1 MATRTKTQ
9 RTRRPLPDL
18 ISLWVAQHRALSLGL
33 AVAAAAVLFAIWTSI
48 SALPLDDA
56 RNTVIEWLGGGVYLV
71 SAALILVALSLGSQR
86 TRTLLRTERRAQR
99 YTTAAILSLIAAW
112 GIAGAI
118 SPDALLGGVSLSEH
132 SAGGRVGAWFD
143 SVIGW
148 ALIAAFVLVAAVVA
162 APSQARSVGRALGHQ
177 LKRVARGAGSW
188 TREHGPGIV
197 VAVGQG
203 LWTALVVLAR
213 WLWIGLRWWFREVWD
228 ALRVIGRQI
237 AGLFRRPSQESG
249 DTPVPQ
255 PASTPQSTSQSRPR
269 PPSTSQAP
277 DESWPPLTTTDAAPE
292 TEPEP
297 LDAGEDAERQLPL
310 VPADAEP
317 PSTLRTLERTAAD
330 GWRLPPIDLLDEDSA
345 ETLRSDAE
353 QQAQIIVET
362 LASFGVDATVTQI
375 NEGPAIT
382 QFGVEPGWEVKTRQ
396 VPLRDAAGAQ
406 VVDEYGRPQTV
417 TEEVSRSRVRVN
429 RITRLAD
436 DLALA
441 LAAPSIRIEAPVP
454 GQPIVGVEVPNAD
467 RRIVGLRSL
476 VASEEFQLR
485 AADGGLPIALG
496 RDVTGKPVIADLTR
510 MPHLLI
516 AGATGSGKSVCIN
529 TIITSLLMQ
538 KSPEEI
544 RLVLVDPKRVELTGY
559 ASAPHLAFSR
569 VVTEPDE
576 VVSVLGVVVAEMD
589 RRYRRLEDR
598 GARNIVAYN
607 ALADVD
613 KPLPYWVVVLDE
625 LADMMMAAA
634 AEVEGQLV
642 RLAQL
647 ARAVGIHLVVA
658 TQRPSVDVVTG
669 LIKAN
674 FPTRIAFATTSQ
686 TDARVIMDRTG
697 AEKLMGRGDML
708 FMSSDTIQPRRVQ
721 GTYVSD
727 AEIERILESW
737 SPPEQELLEESR
749 DIDNPSATGG
759 SLDAALEEMAAD
771 TEFAASELAAR
782 RAQSDLRMLTATLDT
797 VLEAEESEEADV
809 ERSASDEPD
818 IVLEAPAG
826 GADNAPELDTRLS
839 EAAELARDFE
849 RVSASLLQRRMR
861 LGRPRAERLIEQL
874 EQTGVVAPAEGGT
887 SRRVLRR

>member
-56 RNTVIEWLGGGVYLV
+56 RDMVIEWLGGSVYLV
-71 SAALILVALSLGSQR
+71 SAALILVALSLGSPR
-86 TRTLLRTERRAQR
+86 TRSLLRTDRRAQR

-118 SPDALLGGVSLSEH
+118 APDASLGGVSLSEH

-162 APSQARSVGRALGHQ
+162 APSQARSAGRALGHQ
-177 LKRVARGAGSW
+177 LKRAARGAGSW

-197 VAVGQG
+197 VAIGQG

-213 WLWIGLRWWFREVWD
+213 WLWIGLRWWLREVWD

-237 AGLFRRPSQESG
+237 AERFRRPPQENG
-249 DTPVPQ
+249 AAPVPQ
-255 PASTPQSTSQSRPR
+255 PASTPQSTPQSTPR
-269 PPSTSQAP
+269 PPSTSNAP
-277 DESWPPLTTTDAAPE
+277 EESWPPLTTTAAE
-292 TEPEP
+292 TEPEPEP

-396 VPLRDAAGAQ
+396 VPARDAAGAQ
-406 VVDEYGRPQTV
+406 LVDEYGRPQTA

-510 MPHLLI
+510 MPHVLI

-749 DIDNPSATGG
+749 GIDNPSATGG

-771 TEFAASELAAR
+771 TASAASELAAR
-782 RAQSDLRMLTATLDT
+782 RAQSDLRTLTATLDT
-797 VLEAEESEEADV
+797 VLEAEQSDT
-809 ERSASDEPD
+809 DEPD
-818 IVLEAPAG
+818 IVLDEPAG

-874 EQTGVVAPAEGGT
+874 EQAGVVAPAEGGT
-887 SRRVLRR
+887 SRRVLRC